1 MSDRP
6 HIIAVIPARYAS
18 VRFPGKMLA
27 DLNGLPL
34 VVRTWQNTKRC
45 TMIDHV
51 LVATDDERIATAIQD
66 AGGEAILTDPALPS
80 GTDRIHAA
88 ILGQPGDIVVNVQG
102 DEPLLPPQ
110 LVDDTVRL
118 LLDHT
123 EADAS
128 TAATPAT
135 ERDYTD
141 PNVVKVARAENGRAL
156 YFSRA
161 PIPYQREGG
170 VPGNLALRH
179 IGLYVYRRE
188 TLNQFCMLRP
198 SPLEECEK
206 LEQLRLLED
215 GGTMVVHLADDAGPG
230 GVDTPDDL
238 ERVRSLM

>member
-34 VVRTWQNTKRC
+34 VVRTFQNTKRC
-45 TMIDHV
+45 TMIDDV
-51 LVATDDERIATAIQD
+51 LVATDDERIVAAIQA
-66 AGGEAILTDPALPS
+66 AGGDAILTDPALPS

-102 DEPLLPPQ
+102 DEPLLPPE
-110 LVDDTVRL
+110 LVDDTVRM
-118 LLDHT
+118 LLDHP

-141 PNVVKVARAENGRAL
+141 PNVVKVACAENGRAL

-161 PIPYQREGG
+161 PIPHQREGG
-170 VPGNLALRH
+170 VPDKLALRH

-188 TLNQFCMLRP
+188 TLNQFCMLTP
-198 SPLEECEK
+198 SPLEACEK

-215 GGTMVVHLADDAGPG
+215 GGTMVVHVTGDAGPG
-230 GVDTPDDL
+230 GVDTAEDL
-238 ERVRSLM
+238 ERVKSLM